1 MFIICNKNCNIVR
14 DKYTSNISITLSIN
28 NGKGGGG
35 GSCLYPV
42 RFIKANNNNSKPLQ
56 QWFRVPH
63 EEFNYAYALDN
74 NIIINYTLGF
84 RNS

>member
-1 MFIICNKNCNIVR
+1 M
-14 DKYTSNISITLSIN
+14 
-28 NGKGGGG
+28 GGEG
-35 GSCLYPV
+35 GSFLYPV
-42 RFIKANNNNSKPLQ
+42 RFIKANNNSEPLQ
-56 QWFRVPH
+56 KWLKVPH